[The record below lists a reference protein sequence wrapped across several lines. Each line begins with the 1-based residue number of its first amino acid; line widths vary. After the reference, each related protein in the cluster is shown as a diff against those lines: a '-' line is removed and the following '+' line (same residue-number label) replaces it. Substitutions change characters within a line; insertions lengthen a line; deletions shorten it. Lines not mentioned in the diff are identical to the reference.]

1 MSRFQILKPKIEIDK
16 FLPCSPSTHPTLIQT
31 QQDGCST
38 MFMNTFAIV
47 IDYSATRCDVNNQAN
62 KDEPNLMKQQLI
74 ALRNPIEKKI
84 AFEPNEYL

>member
-1 MSRFQILKPKIEIDK
+1 
-16 FLPCSPSTHPTLIQT
+16 
-31 QQDGCST
+31 